1 MWWTTSSGS
10 IELNITKDQAARA
23 AHMGQCD
30 ADVFALSQEPVIRR
44 QLAKLDQDQVRDEL
58 REWGAWDED
67 EDELKSCNDAENL
80 QRLLWL
86 ACCDIAERN

>member
-10 IELNITKDQAARA
+10 IELNITKAQAARA

-44 QLAKLDQDQVRDEL
+44 QLAKLGPDQVRDEL

-67 EDELKSCNDAENL
+67 ELEGDAQNL

-86 ACCDIAERN
+86 ACCDIAEGK

>member
-58 REWGAWDED
+58 RQWGSWDETEL
-67 EDELKSCNDAENL
+67 EDDAQNL

-86 ACCDIAERN
+86 ACCDIAEGN

>member
-10 IELNITKDQAARA
+10 IELNITKAQAARA

-58 REWGAWDED
+58 RQWGSWDETEL
-67 EDELKSCNDAENL
+67 EDDAQNL

-86 ACCDIAERN
+86 ACCDIAEGG

>member
-23 AHMGQCD
+23 AHTGQCD

-58 REWGAWDED
+58 RQWGSWDETEL
-67 EDELKSCNDAENL
+67 EDDAQNL

-86 ACCDIAERN
+86 ACCDIAEGK